1 MGVAKF
7 KKIER
12 LIMIEP
18 ATKVVSRLQTIRDR
32 VAAQAANKATKQ
44 AVKPAAPRT
53 EEPNNRGLAEALVT
67 ILVARG
73 FRLTATQKRRILACT
88 DSTQIEG
95 WIARAATAK
104 SATSVL
110 SR

>member
-1 MGVAKF
+1 MGAEKF

-18 ATKVVSRLQTIRDR
+18 ATKDIPRLQIIRDR
-32 VAAQAANKATKQ
+32 VAAQAANKLTKQ
-44 AVKPAAPRT
+44 APKPVPRA

-88 DSTQIEG
+88 DATQIEG

>member
-1 MGVAKF
+1 
-7 KKIER
+7 
-12 LIMIEP
+12 MIESV
-18 ATKVVSRLQTIRDR
+18 TKSVPRLQIIRDR
-32 VAAQAANKATKQ
+32 VAAQAANKLTKQ
-44 AVKPAAPRT
+44 AQKPATPRA
-53 EEPNNRGLAEALVT
+53 EEPNQRGLAEALLT

-88 DSTQIEG
+88 ESSQIEA